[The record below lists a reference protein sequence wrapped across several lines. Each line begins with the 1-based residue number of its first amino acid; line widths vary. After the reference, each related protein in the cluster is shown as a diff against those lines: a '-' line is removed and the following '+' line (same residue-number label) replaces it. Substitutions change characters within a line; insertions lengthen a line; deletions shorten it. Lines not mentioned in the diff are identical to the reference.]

1 MTSEPTTPLL
11 SVVVVTLNSR
21 AMTLR
26 CLKATAEA
34 TAGLATE
41 VWLVD
46 NGSLDGTPV
55 AVARDFPSVKVI
67 RNDRNLGFAAA
78 NNQALRQA
86 CGRYW
91 LLLNTDTLLTPEAL
105 QVMVRYLDGNPR
117 AAMVGPQL
125 TDERGRP
132 QNSVHS
138 FPGLATELLN
148 RSLLRILLPRR
159 YPSKRTHFT
168 RPTEVDAL
176 LGACLMVRAEA
187 GKEVGLL
194 DEEYFFYYE
203 ETDWCLRMKRA
214 GWQVVFLPEVSVVHL
229 SGGTVKGFVAAR
241 SIERHRSRYTFFLKH
256 RSPGGQALL
265 RAGVVAR
272 LCFALV
278 GEAVLVALSLGR
290 AEGASRR
297 LSVAWSDLRWHL
309 ASCPADAGL
318 RQATR
323 PPKLDAVEAEMATLS
338 QGVPPATLGEFERRG
353 ERLLTIALVIKD
365 YAPQKGGGERYFDT
379 LCRELLRRG
388 HEVHAFVR
396 SVEAEPPAGLV
407 LHLVGGG
414 GGFGPAPVRSFA
426 NAVEWELRPGRFDV
440 TVALTQV
447 WGADVYRAGGG
458 LQRVWRRLQHPQRAV
473 RLLADTLRPGRRL
486 TGALEDHLFQR
497 SLCQR
502 IITNSALVRRQVLE
516 EYRLLPEM
524 VEVVYN
530 GVDLARFAPLPPGE
544 REAVRRGL
552 GIGVDAPVVLFAAN
566 NFCRK
571 GLATLLR
578 ALAAVRR
585 VLPEVSLVVAG
596 GGAEGPF
603 RRLTGRLGVQGAVH
617 FVGRRADIH
626 RLYPASD
633 IFVLPTLYDPC
644 ANVCLEALACGT
656 PAITTLTNGAAE
668 FIRPGETGYVL
679 ADASDHEGL
688 ARLLLHFFLRAER
701 RRMGEEA
708 RLSMEAFTPEAH
720 VDRLE
725 AVLAKVARAAPPAP
739 SFERLGELTVN
750 REYAGLF
757 RAHRLDRFE
766 ALAHIEP
773 VVADREKRGR
783 RLARFVLEDAA
794 GEKMLFHLKAHRLR
808 LGDLLRPLLSLAWPV
823 TANAATEW
831 WGMTELPRLG
841 VGTATPVAFAVR
853 RRWGV
858 EWEGLT
864 VSADLAG
871 CTSLE
876 EFLQTRIH
884 PVGERSTGERAF
896 LRELAR
902 ELARIARSLHRR
914 GVNHQDFYLGH
925 FFVPAEQPLEGE
937 PRLFL
942 VDLQRLARRL
952 TVPRRYLVKD
962 LGQLLYSA
970 DRFPQLSRTDKLR
983 FLRFCLGERPLS
995 PGAKRLA
1002 RAVIA
1007 KARRIADHSARVQAR
1022 RA

>member
-1 MTSEPTTPLL
+1 
-11 SVVVVTLNSR
+11 
-21 AMTLR
+21 MTLR
-26 CLKATAEA
+26 CLKAVAEA
-34 TAGLATE
+34 LAGLPAE

-46 NGSLDGTPV
+46 NGSLDGTPE
-55 AVARDFPSVKVI
+55 AVAADFPTVKVI

-86 CGRYW
+86 HGRYW
-91 LLLNTDTLLTPEAL
+91 LLLNTDTLLAAEAL
-105 QVMVRYLDGNPR
+105 QAMVRYLDGHPR
-117 AAMVGPQL
+117 TAMVGPQL
-125 TDERGRP
+125 ADERGRL

-148 RSLLRILLPRR
+148 RSLLRILFPRR
-159 YPSKRTHFT
+159 YPSKRTRFAG
-168 RPTEVDAL
+168 PTEVDAL
-176 LGACLMVRAEA
+176 LGACLLVRAEA
-187 GKEVGLL
+187 AREVGLL

-214 GWQVVFLPEVSVVHL
+214 GWQVVFLPEVAVVHL
-229 SGGTVKGFVAAR
+229 SGGTVKGFAAAR
-241 SIERHRSRYTFFLKH
+241 SIERHRSRYTFFRKH
-256 RSPGGQALL
+256 RSPAARALL
-265 RAGVVAR
+265 RAGVVIR

-278 GEAVLVALSLGR
+278 GDALLVALSLGR
-290 AEGASRR
+290 IGRASRR

-309 ASCPADAGL
+309 AGCPADAGL

-323 PPKLDAVEAEMATLS
+323 RPNLEAVEAEMAALS
-338 QGVPPATLGEFERRG
+338 QSIPRATLGEPLSRR
-353 ERLLTIALVIKD
+353 ERLLKVALIIKD

-379 LCRELLRRG
+379 LCREMLRRG

-396 SVEAEPPAGLV
+396 SVESEPPAGLV

-414 GGFGPAPVRSFA
+414 GGFGASSLRSFVD
-426 NAVEWELRPGRFDV
+426 AVERELRPGRFDV

-473 RLLADTLRPGRRL
+473 RLLADVLRPGRRL

-502 IITNSALVRRQVLE
+502 VITNSALVRRQVLE

-530 GVDLARFAPLPPGE
+530 GVDLARFAPLPAGE
-544 REAVRRGL
+544 REAVRQGL

-566 NFCRK
+566 NFGRK

-596 GGAEGPF
+596 GGAERPF
-603 RRLTGRLGVQGAVH
+603 RQLAGRLGLDGAVH

-626 RLYPASD
+626 RLYPATD

-656 PAITTLTNGAAE
+656 PVITTLANGAAE
-668 FIRPGETGYVL
+668 FLRPGETGYLL
-679 ADASDHEGL
+679 ADASDHGGL
-688 ARLLLHFFLRAER
+688 ARLLLHFFLRADR
-701 RRMGEEA
+701 AHMSQQA
-708 RLSMEAFTPEAH
+708 RSSMEAFTPEAH

-725 AVLAKVARAAPPAP
+725 AVLAEVARAAPPAL
-739 SFERLGELTVN
+739 SFERVGELTVN
-750 REYAGLF
+750 RGSAGLF
-757 RAHRLDRFE
+757 RRHGLGRFE

-783 RLARFVLEDAA
+783 RLARFVLEGPA

-808 LGDLLRPLLSLAWPV
+808 LRDLVRPLLSLARPA
-823 TANAATEW
+823 TANATTEW

-841 VGTATPVAFAVR
+841 VATATPVAFAAR
-853 RRWGV
+853 RRWGL

-876 EFLQTRIH
+876 EFLQRRIH

-896 LRELAR
+896 LRGLAGELAR
-902 ELARIARSLHRR
+902 VARSLHRR

-925 FFVPAEQPLEGE
+925 FFIPAEQPLQGG

-942 VDLQRLARRL
+942 VDLQRLGRRRAL
-952 TVPRRYLVKD
+952 PRRYLVKD

-970 DRFPQLSRTDKLR
+970 DQFPQLSRADKLR
-983 FLRFCLGERPLS
+983 FLRFYLQERPLS
-995 PGAKRLA
+995 PRAKRLA

-1007 KARRIADHSARVQAR
+1007 KAGQIARHSARVQAR